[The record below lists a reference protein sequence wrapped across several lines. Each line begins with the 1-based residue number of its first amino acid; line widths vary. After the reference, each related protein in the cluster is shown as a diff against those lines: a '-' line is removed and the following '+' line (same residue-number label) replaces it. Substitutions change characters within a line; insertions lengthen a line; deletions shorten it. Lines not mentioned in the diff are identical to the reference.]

1 MKMHAK
7 KEHINGGFLLSVSIK
22 ILNIALL
29 SGISMI
35 CAKNPKGSFV
45 LFIILVFYNASGLL
59 IFINLDVFAWT
70 SLAMHFGA
78 ITMLSLLMVM
88 MLKHHEKR

>member
-1 MKMHAK
+1 MHAK

-70 SLAMHFGA
+70 SLAIALWCYYNAFSFNGDDA
-78 ITMLSLLMVM
+78 ETP
-88 MLKHHEKR
+88 